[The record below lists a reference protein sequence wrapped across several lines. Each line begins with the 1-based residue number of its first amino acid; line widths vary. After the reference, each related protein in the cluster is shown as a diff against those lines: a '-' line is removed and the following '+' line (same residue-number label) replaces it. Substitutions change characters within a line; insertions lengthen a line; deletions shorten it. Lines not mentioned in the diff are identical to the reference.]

1 MANTKSAYKEGFF
14 AGMPIGLG
22 YFPISFGFGIS
33 TVNLGIKA
41 IYAILISVTNLTSA
55 GQVAGISVIAAAGT
69 LFEMALTQFIINLRY
84 SLMGIALSQRLSPS
98 FGTVHRFFTSF
109 FITDEIFAVAA
120 TRKCPVTPSYMY
132 GLATLPF
139 IGWSLGT
146 ACGAI
151 IGSALPSDITAALG
165 IAIYAMIIAIVIPP
179 AKKDKGIFC
188 AAIFAAALNCLIKYA
203 PLPFNISPGFAI
215 IICAVSAS
223 AFASLIAPFKEDNT
237 E

>member
-1 MANTKSAYKEGFF
+1 MANTKSAYKEGFL

-41 IYAILISVTNLTSA
+41 VYAILISVSNLTSA
-55 GQVAGISVIAAAGT
+55 GQVAGISVIVAMGT
-69 LFEMALTQFIINLRY
+69 LFEMALTQLIINLRY

-120 TRKCPVTPSYMY
+120 TGKRPITPSYMY

-146 ACGAI
+146 ACGAL
-151 IGSALPSDITAALG
+151 IGSVLPSAITTALG
-165 IAIYAMIIAIVIPP
+165 IAIYAMFIAIVIPP
-179 AKKDKGIFC
+179 AKKDNGILF
-188 AAIFAAALNCLIKYA
+188 AAIFAAALNCVIRYA
-203 PLPFNISPGFAI
+203 PFPFKISPGFAI

-223 AFASLIAPFKEDNT
+223 ALASFRSKVTAN
-237 E
+237 